1 MISIS
6 RYDLNIFDIVVKRL
20 LSLYFS
26 SMKNLSNCVL
36 LTCWQVITESLKFL

>member
-1 MISIS
+1 MIS

-36 LTCWQVITESLKFL
+36 LTCGQVIAESLKFL